1 MLSQNPAFLQHA
13 DLVQKYKHKIEPFQK
28 HEFGL
33 SDDPNTAAFYM
44 NKVLVDCGYEIPE
57 ALKKIMPLPPNQIEL
72 ELISKYPDWWFT
84 IVFKDAPNFEW
95 TFERAEALYKPHSH
109 PVEYENEPLYKVLVE
124 PFLSDQVILNIW
136 ENQRETKATEPSM
149 QLPEKQT
156 EDQEKKNE
164 LAWRHSVLLSTDNV
178 AKYREKHPAKASM
191 HPIVKALREKETELD
206 VIFPDAYI
214 RAMKP
219 KNWNQVITKNGEYQI
234 ITPEKLSLLVGY
246 DRDLPWLVKAVTIAE
261 NGGGDY
267 LILAIKK
274 ENLCELGNEIYEVL
288 HEMGTVQ
295 KIGTLG

>member
-1 MLSQNPAFLQHA
+1 MR
-13 DLVQKYKHKIEPFQK
+13 DKIFR
-28 HEFGL
+28 
-33 SDDPNTAAFYM
+33 
-44 NKVLVDCGYEIPE
+44 
-57 ALKKIMPLPPNQIEL
+57 
-72 ELISKYPDWWFT
+72 
-84 IVFKDAPNFEW
+84 IVF
-95 TFERAEALYKPHSH
+95 TFLLWSIKIPKLAIEIST
-109 PVEYENEPLYKVLVE
+109 
-124 PFLSDQVILNIW
+124 IL
-136 ENQRETKATEPSM
+136 M
-149 QLPEKQT
+149 G
-156 EDQEKKNE
+156 
-164 LAWRHSVLLSTDNV
+164 
-178 AKYREKHPAKASM
+178 
-191 HPIVKALREKETELD
+191 LREKETELD